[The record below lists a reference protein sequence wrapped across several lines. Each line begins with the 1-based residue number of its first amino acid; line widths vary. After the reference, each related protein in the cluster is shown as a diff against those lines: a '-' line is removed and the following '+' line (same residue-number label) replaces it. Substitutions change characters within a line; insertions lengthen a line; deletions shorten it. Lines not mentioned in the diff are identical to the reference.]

1 MESSYFSPPDRC
13 TFRNCGVGLY
23 YDCREK
29 TIGLY
34 GSYSGTENT
43 FAHCGTAIL
52 IESLPMSGD
61 MFSPYMFR
69 FYDNTFIHDDPNA
82 LDFDVRVS
90 GKFYFY
96 RNAYN
101 DSENDA
107 LLKYRPVQLKTSN
120 GAIVITNP
128 CRLPDGTLFVQAG
141 QYAEI
146 ISSMSDQLVISGASD
161 VVDVDV
167 VGEDDQLIGTWTL
180 HPKEEVK

>member
-1 MESSYFSPPDRC
+1 M
-13 TFRNCGVGLY
+13 
-23 YDCREK
+23 
-29 TIGLY
+29 
-34 GSYSGTENT
+34 
-43 FAHCGTAIL
+43 
-52 IESLPMSGD
+52 
-61 MFSPYMFR
+61 
-69 FYDNTFIHDDPNA
+69 
-82 LDFDVRVS
+82 
-90 GKFYFY
+90 
-96 RNAYN
+96 
-101 DSENDA
+101 
-107 LLKYRPVQLKTSN
+107 QLKTSN